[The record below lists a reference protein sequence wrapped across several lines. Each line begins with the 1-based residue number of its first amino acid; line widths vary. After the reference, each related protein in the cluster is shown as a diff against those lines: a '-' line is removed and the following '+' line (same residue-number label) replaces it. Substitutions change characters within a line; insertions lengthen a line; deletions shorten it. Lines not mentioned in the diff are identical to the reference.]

1 MNFGDVKCP
10 SCRKAMKPVKLHCSK
25 CNLSLE
31 GNFNIDGLEGLDSE
45 DMALA
50 IAFIRSFGS
59 IKKLQNILG
68 VSYPTARIKLEN
80 LVMKLNNGMEM
91 EPDKEIVIDKLQSGE
106 ISVSEALEE
115 L

>member
-10 SCRKAMKPVKLHCSK
+10 SCKSGMKPVKLYCKK

-31 GNFNIDGLEGLDSE
+31 GDFDIDGLEGLDSE

-80 LVMKLNNGMEM
+80 LVMKLNDGMKIN
-91 EPDKEIVIDKLQSGE
+91 PGKENVIDKLQSGE
-106 ISVSEALEE
+106 ISVTEALEE